1 MQKKKRVEELKC
13 EALLEVQLIK
23 MEYEQIIEKTQKEK
37 KRNIQLISDE
47 NLKILYTQRKD
58 RKYAALTIELYSLV
72 EQFLK
77 NIYSLHDNISEYK
90 KKGKVNTILD
100 LQGKLDNYIEFK
112 NITNAKILTQ
122 LRNYIIHD
130 TFSLKQAR
138 KKFRIKK
145 KNKELY
151 SFLLETVEEYI
162 SNMLVK

>member
-1 MQKKKRVEELKC
+1 MQKKKQVEELKR

-23 MEYEQIIEKTQKEK
+23 MEYEQIIEKTRKEK
-37 KRNIQLISDE
+37 KKTIELISDE
-47 NLKILYTQRKD
+47 DLKILYIQRKD

-77 NIYSLHDNISEYK
+77 DIYSLHNNISEYK
-90 KKGKVNTILD
+90 KKGKVNTIID

-112 NITNAKILTQ
+112 NITNTKILTQ

-138 KKFRIKK
+138 KKFGIKK

-151 SFLLETVEEYI
+151 FLLVESIEVYI
-162 SNMLVK
+162 STIFAK